1 MKTEQ
6 NNLDRLKGK
15 NPFTV
20 PEGYM
25 EGLTANIMSQLPERE
40 PEEEVKKVSLM
51 DRVRPWLYMAAVFAG
66 LGLFFKVLVGPDP
79 AKIWPQ
85 LADASPLKPAIV
97 EKGIDFIVVREL
109 IGGVYFGEPRTYEE
123 NGEKVAVDTMPYSEH
138 EIERIGR
145 IGFETASTRR
155 CV

>member
-51 DRVRPWLYMAAVFAG
+51 DRVRPWLYMAAVFAVFAG
-66 LGLFFKVLVGPDP
+66 LGLFFKVLVGPEDKAAKTDSLLVKTEVSP
-79 AKIWPQ
+79 ASVSALQATEDEEYLEYLEEQYAGYI
-85 LADASPLKPAIV
+85 LA
-97 EKGIDFIVVREL
+97 EE
-109 IGGVYFGEPRTYEE
+109 IG
-123 NGEKVAVDTMPYSEH
+123 
-138 EIERIGR
+138 
-145 IGFETASTRR
+145 ETE
-155 CV
+155 